1 MNSNCFIFHA
11 PLGIF
16 YLWYYDREGKRQKIS
31 TARRLKAGAEQ
42 KTPTGDVGHP
52 IAEGR
57 RFALNEE
64 KTASQPHPAYCN

>member
-1 MNSNCFIFHA
+1 MNSNCSISHA

-16 YLWYYDREGKRQKIS
+16 YVWYYDREGKRQKIS
-31 TARRLKAGAEQ
+31 TTRRLKAGAKQ
-42 KTPTGDVGHP
+42 KTPTGDVGDP

-64 KTASQPHPAYCN
+64 